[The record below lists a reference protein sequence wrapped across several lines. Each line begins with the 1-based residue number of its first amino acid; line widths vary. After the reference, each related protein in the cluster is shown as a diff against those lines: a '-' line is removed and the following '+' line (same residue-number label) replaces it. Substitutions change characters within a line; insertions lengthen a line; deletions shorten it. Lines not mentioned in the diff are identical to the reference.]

1 MAKTIPSAMAGL
13 IVPSFDLA
21 KRMGYSIDDYTQK
34 RDFERHRTAR
44 VLSDI
49 IHVGKIKLEEE

>member
-1 MAKTIPSAMAGL
+1 VGKCAPSVMAGL
-13 IVPSFDLA
+13 VVPSFDLA
-21 KRMGYSIDDYTQK
+21 RRMGYSVDDYAEK

-49 IHVGKIKLEEE
+49 INYGVIKKEEE

>member
-1 MAKTIPSAMAGL
+1 MGKCVPSVMAGL

-49 IHVGKIKLEEE
+49 VHMGSLKKEEE